1 MLRSAGTR
9 ATVVALVVSQFAI
22 GGLLALER
30 TVARADCRVLLI
42 EESTFRDRLVDEL
55 ERSRI
60 DSDATQQIF
69 ELLDGLWANQAVERL
84 AWLAGKNDRD
94 QAAVELRINR
104 ALLDRQDARIARLEL
119 ICGEESEDRKDELEA
134 LFREYEAAHCRV
146 LAQRVEAARVMVEY
160 HREVLDSIRDLY
172 ENELAARQDIIRAE
186 RDLAISAGRFERA
199 GARRERFVPCG
210 KEKLAD
216 APP

>member
-9 ATVVALVVSQFAI
+9 ATLVVLLVSQFAV

-42 EESTFRDRLVDEL
+42 EESIFRDQLVDEL

-60 DSDATQQIF
+60 ESESTQQIF

-94 QAAVELRINR
+94 QTAIELRIHR
-104 ALLDRQDARIARLEL
+104 ALLDRQNARIARLEL
-119 ICGEESEDRKDELEA
+119 ICGEASEGREDQLEA

-146 LAQRVEAARVMVEY
+146 LAERVEAARAMVDY
-160 HREVLDSIRDLY
+160 HREVLDSVRDLY

-186 RDLAISAGRFERA
+186 RDLAISAGQFERA
-199 GARRERFVPCG
+199 SARHERFVPCRED
-210 KEKLAD
+210 KPAD
-216 APP
+216 APR